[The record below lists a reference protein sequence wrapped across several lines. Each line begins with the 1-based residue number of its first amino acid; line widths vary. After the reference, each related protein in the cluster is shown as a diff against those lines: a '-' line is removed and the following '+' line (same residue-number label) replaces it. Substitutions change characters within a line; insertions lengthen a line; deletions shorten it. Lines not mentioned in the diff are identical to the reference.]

1 MAETASTPASPAPL
15 KVYYE
20 NEASLEG
27 LQGKTVAVLGYGSQ
41 GHAHA
46 QNLRESG
53 VKVIVAN
60 RRDSANG
67 KLAISHGFEPMS
79 VADAVKA
86 ADLIIVTLPDE
97 LQPEIYEKE
106 IKPNLTKGKTLGATH
121 GLSVHFKLITL
132 PTDVDVVMIAP
143 KGPGHLVRSEFVKG
157 GGVPCLVA
165 VHQDATGNALKTA
178 LAWGNGV
185 GGARAGIIKTTFKD
199 ECETDLFGEQAVLC
213 GGLSALIKAGFETL
227 VNNGYPPEMA
237 YFECV
242 HEVKL
247 IVDLIYQGGLNY
259 MRYSI
264 SNTAE
269 YGDLT
274 RGPRIITDENQER
287 DAENPRRNHVREI
300 RRRMDGRTQGR
311 QAQVQRALQRRQRP
325 PRGSHRP
332 QAAQNDEVDQRQR
345 DFVTENKGAIE
356 HLDRPFSRES
366 GGRGRRGTRL
376 RRSGRRTRGGR
387 SGSRMGRRIGVPQF
401 SENRTLIIQNA
412 RIGRRICNTSAKGYL
427 SSHHTVRPI
436 PDARIPPCRKRPRGV
451 QYQGR
456 KNVQIVSLSASS

>member
-1 MAETASTPASPAPL
+1 MAVGESGLKVFYEKDAPL
-15 KVYYE
+15 
-20 NEASLEG
+20 AG
-27 LQGKTVAVLGYGSQ
+27 LAGKTVAVLGYGSQ

-46 QNLRESG
+46 QNLRDSG

-67 KLAISHGFEPMS
+67 KLALEHGFDPMP

-86 ADLIIVTLPDE
+86 ADLIILTLTDE
-97 LQPEIYEKE
+97 LQAEIYQKD
-106 IKPNLTKGKTLGATH
+106 IAPHLKAGKTFGATH
-121 GLSVHFKLITL
+121 GFNIHFKQIV
-132 PTDVDVVMIAP
+132 PPADVDVVMIAP

-165 VHQDATGNALKTA
+165 VHQNAGGKAMATA

-185 GGARAGIIKTTFKD
+185 GGARAGIIETTFKN

-213 GGLSALIKAGFETL
+213 GGLAALIKAGFETL
-227 VNNGYPPEMA
+227 VKNGYPPEMA

-274 RGPRIITDENQER
+274 RGPRIVTDQTKAEMQKILDEITSGKFASEWMAEHRAGKPKFNALY
-287 DAENPRRNHVREI
+287 DADKNHPV
-300 RRRMDGRTQGR
+300 
-311 QAQVQRALQRRQRP
+311 
-325 PRGSHRP
+325 
-332 QAAQNDEVDQRQR
+332 EV
-345 DFVTENKGAIE
+345 T
-356 HLDRPFSRES
+356 
-366 GGRGRRGTRL
+366 
-376 RRSGRRTRGGR
+376 
-387 SGSRMGRRIGVPQF
+387 
-401 SENRTLIIQNA
+401 
-412 RIGRRICNTSAKGYL
+412 
-427 SSHHTVRPI
+427 
-436 PDARIPPCRKRPRGV
+436 
-451 QYQGR
+451 GR
-456 KNVQIVSLSASS
+456 KLRKMMKWINAKEII